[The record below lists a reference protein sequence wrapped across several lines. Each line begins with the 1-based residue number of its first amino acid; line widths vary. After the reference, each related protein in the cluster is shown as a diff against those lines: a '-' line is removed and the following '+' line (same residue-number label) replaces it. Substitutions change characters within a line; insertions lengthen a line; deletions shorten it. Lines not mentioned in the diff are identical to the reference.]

1 MKHNLRTIALPATLA
16 ATLILAACGTS
27 DTSGMS
33 GMNPSASAAGG
44 APASTA
50 KNDADV
56 EFATMMIPHHAQAIA
71 MSDTALKQATNPK
84 VRALAPTIKA
94 AQSPEIKRMS
104 GWLTGWGAPVPGND
118 GGSDMSDM
126 GGMGGMGDQSGG
138 MMSAVEIAQLGKATG
153 PAFDRM
159 WLKMM
164 VRHHQGAVV
173 MAKTAL
179 ANGTNPDALKLAR
192 SIITGQSAEITRM
205 NSILSEIPA

>member
-1 MKHNLRTIALPATLA
+1 VKHSLRTIALPATLA
-16 ATLILAACGTS
+16 ATLFLAACGTA
-27 DTSGMS
+27 DMS
-33 GMNPSASAAGG
+33 GMNGMSPSASAAGG
-44 APASTA
+44 APASTT
-50 KNDADV
+50 KNAADV

-94 AQSPEIKRMS
+94 AQTPEIKRMS

-118 GGSDMSDM
+118 SGSDMS
-126 GGMGGMGDQSGG
+126 GMDGMGDQSGG
-138 MMSAVEIAQLGKATG
+138 MMSADEITQLGKATG

-179 ANGTNPDALKLAR
+179 AKGTNPDALKLAR

-205 NSILSEIPA
+205 NSILTEIPA

>member
-16 ATLILAACGTS
+16 ATLILAACGTT
-27 DTSGMS
+27 DTSGMN
-33 GMNPSASAAGG
+33 GVNRSASAAGG
-44 APASTA
+44 ASASTT

-71 MSDTALKQATNPK
+71 MADTSLKLATDPK
-84 VRALAPTIKA
+84 VRALAPNIKA
-94 AQSPEIKRMS
+94 AQGPEIKRMS
-104 GWLTGWGAPVPGND
+104 GWLTGWGAPVPSND
-118 GGSDMSDM
+118 GGSDMS
-126 GGMGGMGDQSGG
+126 GMGGMGDQSGG
-138 MMSAVEIAQLGKATG
+138 MMSAVEIAKLGKATG
-153 PAFDRM
+153 PAFDRI

-179 ANGTNPDALKLAR
+179 AKGRNPDTLKLAR